1 MIFCCSPNNPTANLL
16 NRKDLLELCT
26 STQAILVVDEAY
38 IDFAETESLAALVNE
53 LPNLVVLR
61 TLSKAWGLAGIRL
74 GYALAHPTIV
84 SYLMSVKPP
93 YNINALTSSLA
104 LQALQQRSKMTTMVQ
119 AIIRE
124 RQRLLRELPAI
135 RCIEQVFPSQANFV
149 LVRCRDAKHLYRN
162 LAQRGIIVRDRSSEP
177 MLENCLRLTVGTPE
191 QNDLLLNTLK
201 ELSP

>member
-1 MIFCCSPNNPTANLL
+1 
-16 NRKDLLELCT
+16 
-26 STQAILVVDEAY
+26 
-38 IDFAETESLAALVNE
+38 
-53 LPNLVVLR
+53 
-61 TLSKAWGLAGIRL
+61 
-74 GYALAHPTIV
+74 
-84 SYLMSVKPP
+84 
-93 YNINALTSSLA
+93 
-104 LQALQQRSKMTTMVQ
+104 MVQ

-135 RCIEQVFPSQANFV
+135 GCIEQVFPSQANFV